1 MMMTNPWNDIDKAFA
16 PMFTETVSVSGKR
29 KDNKSFKTNVEVC
42 IFTDNTS
49 DVISDSALD
58 SDSES
63 ILVSF
68 KRDDWQFVNSLK
80 RGDVIERVEWPDS
93 KYVVQDVLKDMV
105 MGYVVKAKLIK

>member
-1 MMMTNPWNDIDKAFA
+1 MTNPWKDTDKAFL
-16 PMFTETVSVSGKR
+16 PMFTETIAVSGSR

-49 DVISDSALD
+49 DVISDTALD

-63 ILVSF
+63 VLVSF

-80 RGDVIERVEWPDS
+80 RGDVIERVDLFGQ
-93 KYVVQDVLKDMV
+93 KYAVQNVVKDAT
-105 MGYVVKAKLIK
+105 MGYVVKAKLMN